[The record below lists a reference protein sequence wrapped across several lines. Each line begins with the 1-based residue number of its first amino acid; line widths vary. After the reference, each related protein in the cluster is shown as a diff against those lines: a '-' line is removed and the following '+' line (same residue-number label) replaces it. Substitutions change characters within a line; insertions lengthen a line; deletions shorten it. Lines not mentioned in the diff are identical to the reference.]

1 MKILTILGA
10 RPQFIKAGSV
20 SRAIA
25 LHNNQVASLESL
37 VSSEDS
43 KNQKLQT
50 KNFELITEIIVHTGQ
65 HYDANMSDI
74 FFDEMQIPKPN
85 YFLGI
90 GGKSHGAMTGQMI
103 EKIEEVAL
111 KENPDWIM
119 VYGDT
124 NSTLAGAIVASKL
137 HIKLAHIEAGLR
149 SFNMKMPEEV
159 NRILTDRVSTI
170 LFCPTDTAMKNLK
183 AEGFPFSLTT
193 NHQQLI
199 TNVGDVM
206 QDGAMFYKSLAK
218 IPEAVSSLW
227 SLVSSEDSKKQKT
240 INQKPKTKNY
250 ILCTIHRAENT
261 DDETRLRSIFEALNE
276 IAKEKQII
284 LPLHPRTKKLLENL
298 QTKNQKLLTKN
309 LTIID
314 PVGYLE
320 MVWLIDNCDLVM
332 TDSGGL
338 QKEAYFFEKQCITLR
353 DETEWVELV
362 ECGANRLVGADKEK
376 IVSSYKL
383 LVSSENSK
391 NDELKTTNQKLKTN
405 NKELK
410 TKNQKLQTNLYGG
423 GKASQ
428 NIIKYLLEYL

>member
-1 MKILTILGA
+1 MKIVTILGA

-20 SRAIA
+20 SR
-25 LHNNQVASLESL
+25 
-37 VSSEDS
+37 
-43 KNQKLQT
+43 
-50 KNFELITEIIVHTGQ
+50 EIVKHENIEEVIVHTGQ

-74 FFDEMQIPKPN
+74 FFDEMKIPKPN

-103 EKIEEVAL
+103 EKIEEVLL
-111 KENPDWIM
+111 KEKPDWVM

-159 NRILTDRVSTI
+159 NRILTDRVSQI
-170 LFCPTDTAMKNLK
+170 LFCPTNTAVKNLK
-183 AEGFPFSLTT
+183 NEGYDNLDIKVVKS
-193 NHQQLI
+193 
-199 TNVGDVM
+199 GDVM
-206 QDGAMFYKSLAK
+206 QDGAMFYRDLA
-218 IPEAVSSLW
+218 
-227 SLVSSEDSKKQKT
+227 
-240 INQKPKTKNY
+240 QKPSCDIKDEY

-261 DDETRLRSIFEALNE
+261 DDETRLKDIFSALNE
-276 IAKEKQII
+276 IAQQKQII
-284 LPLHPRTKKLLENL
+284 LPLHPRTKKILKEL
-298 QTKNQKLLTKN
+298 QIDTDK

-320 MVWLIDNCDLVM
+320 MVWLIDNCSLVM

-362 ECGANRLVGADKEK
+362 ENGFNTLVGANKEK
-376 IVSSYKL
+376 ILTAFKDTKSFKA
-383 LVSSENSK
+383 
-391 NDELKTTNQKLKTN
+391 
-405 NKELK
+405 KEI
-410 TKNQKLQTNLYGG
+410 NLYGG
-423 GKASQ
+423 GKASEK
-428 NIIKYLLEYL
+428 IIKELLAYEH

>member
-20 SRAIA
+20 SREIA
-25 LHNNQVASLESL
+25 KHKEI
-37 VSSEDS
+37 E
-43 KNQKLQT
+43 
-50 KNFELITEIIVHTGQ
+50 EIIVHTGQ

-159 NRILTDRVSTI
+159 NRILTDRVSNI
-170 LFCPTDTAMKNLK
+170 LFCPTDTAIQNLK
-183 AEGFPFSLTT
+183 KEGYENLDCKIVKS
-193 NHQQLI
+193 
-199 TNVGDVM
+199 GDVM
-206 QDGAMFYKSLAK
+206 QDGAMFYKNLSVK
-218 IPEAVSSLW
+218 PS
-227 SLVSSEDSKKQKT
+227 
-240 INQKPKTKNY
+240 INIENNF

-261 DDETRLRSIFEALNE
+261 DDIVRLSQIIDALNT
-276 IAKEKQII
+276 INKEQQII
-284 LPLHPRTKKLLENL
+284 LPLHPRTKKILEENFISVDF
-298 QTKNQKLLTKN
+298 K
-309 LTIID
+309 TIE

-320 MVWLIDNCDLVM
+320 MVWLIDNCDFVM

-338 QKEAYFFEKQCITLR
+338 QKEAYFFKKPCITLR

-362 ECGANRLVGADKEK
+362 ENNFNVLVGA
-376 IVSSYKL
+376 
-383 LVSSENSK
+383 
-391 NDELKTTNQKLKTN
+391 
-405 NKELK
+405 NK
-410 TKNQKLQTNLYGG
+410 
-423 GKASQ
+423 Q
-428 NIIKYLLEYL
+428 NIIEARNNVKSMNKNYTLDLYGNGNASKTIVKELLK

>member
-1 MKILTILGA
+1 MSILKIVTILGA

-20 SRAIA
+20 SREIA
-25 LHNNQVASLESL
+25 KR
-37 VSSEDS
+37 SEI
-43 KNQKLQT
+43 Q
-50 KNFELITEIIVHTGQ
+50 EIIVHTGQ

-74 FFDEMQIPKPN
+74 FFNEMKIPKPD

-103 EKIEEVAL
+103 EKIEEVCL
-111 KENPDWIM
+111 KEKPDWVM

-159 NRILTDRVSTI
+159 NRILTDRVSQI
-170 LFCPTDTAMKNLK
+170 LFCPTDTAVENLK
-183 AEGFPFSLTT
+183 NEGYDNLDVKVVKS
-193 NHQQLI
+193 
-199 TNVGDVM
+199 GDVM
-206 QDGAMFYKSLAK
+206 QDGAIFYKSLA
-218 IPEAVSSLW
+218 
-227 SLVSSEDSKKQKT
+227 
-240 INQKPKTKNY
+240 QKPSCDIQDNF

-261 DDETRLRSIFEALNE
+261 DDEQRLKNIFRALNE

-284 LPLHPRTKKLLENL
+284 LPLHPRTKKIIDEL
-298 QTKNQKLLTKN
+298 QIDTKN

-320 MVWLIDNCDLVM
+320 MVWLIDNCSLVM

-338 QKEAYFFEKQCITLR
+338 QKEAYFFQKQCITLR

-362 ECGANRLVGADKEK
+362 ENGFNTLVGLIMRK
-376 IVSSYKL
+376 Y
-383 LVSSENSK
+383 SK
-391 NDELKTTNQKLKTN
+391 HIRQALRLQLK
-405 NKELK
+405 
-410 TKNQKLQTNLYGG
+410 
-423 GKASQ
+423 S
-428 NIIKYLLEYL
+428 